1 MPFTNILAISQALT
15 SCLKKL
21 AEDELKYFKK
31 LLWERYPERFR
42 DPLDGLDIVD
52 LVDKMLELC
61 NIEISLKIT
70 LALFNIMNFK
80 KLAEY
85 LLGLCKRSKL
95 YNFVLTKTLQRFSN
109 RCLKNLSF

>member
-42 DPLDGLDIVD
+42 DPLDELDIVD

-95 YNFVLTKTLQRFSN
+95 YHFVLTKTLQHFSN
-109 RCLKNLSF
+109 CWIKNLSL